1 MKAIIKLHSKS
12 GKETMA
18 IKWLCMLTTE
28 GFKTIYNIKKSYMKN
43 SLYSTKFTHFYFK
56 SKSQNKIK

>member
-1 MKAIIKLHSKS
+1 MKAIIKLHSKN

-28 GFKTIYNIKKSYMKN
+28 GFKPIYNIRKSYMKN
-43 SLYSTKFTHFYFK
+43 SLYSTKFTHF
-56 SKSQNKIK
+56 